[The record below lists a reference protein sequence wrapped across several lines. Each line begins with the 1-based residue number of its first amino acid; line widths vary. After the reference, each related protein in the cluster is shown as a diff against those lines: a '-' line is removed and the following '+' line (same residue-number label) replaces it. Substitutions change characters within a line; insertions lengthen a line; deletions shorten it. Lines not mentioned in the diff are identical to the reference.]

1 MFLRFWVGVEPA
13 ADGRYGFFPAG
24 IQNQGKRADT
34 SVVHLDLLKTA
45 TVKPRYT
52 EETACL
58 HLVLVGDL
66 KSTTIAEIHRD
77 LRIILQHEYVF
88 LLKINV
94 VELDISSAGIVDS
107 LGLNLLLSVIKW
119 AGTSN
124 AEACIIVESR
134 GVYETLLAIG
144 LDKHAQLIYRE

>member
-1 MFLRFWVGVEPA
+1 MPA
-13 ADGRYGFFPAG
+13 DTDFFSAG

-34 SVVHLDLLKTA
+34 SVVHIDLLKTA

-58 HLVLVGDL
+58 HLALEGDL
-66 KSTTIAEIHRD
+66 KSTTIAEIRRD
-77 LRIILQHEYVF
+77 LGTILKHEYVF

-94 VELDISSAGIVDS
+94 VEVDISSASIVDS
-107 LGLNLLLSVIKW
+107 LGINLVLSVLKW
-119 AGTSN
+119 AANSN
-124 AEACIIVESR
+124 AEARIIVGTR

-144 LDKHAQLIYRE
+144 LDKHSQLIFRE